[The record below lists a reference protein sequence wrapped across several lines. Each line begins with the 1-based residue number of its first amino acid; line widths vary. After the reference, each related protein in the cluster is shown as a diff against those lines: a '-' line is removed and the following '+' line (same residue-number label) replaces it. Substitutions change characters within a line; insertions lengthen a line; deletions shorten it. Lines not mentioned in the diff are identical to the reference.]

1 MVESKCTCELFG
13 VGSCFLHKNIPEFG
27 YGGLRPNI
35 APAKVNEWCVTLT
48 EHGSDLRSSKTYE
61 VLPGTRIEFS
71 AFSMV
76 IFRPTQL
83 ALSTNGRAKLNVELR
98 LSNQFWDLGAI
109 DIWKRRASQLPTAFV
124 RKLVGH
130 SSLTPAN
137 KIILT
142 VSNYGK
148 FPSRVFAQIDGV
160 MVQNL

>member
-13 VGSCFLHKNIPEFG
+13 VRSCCLHRPEFG
-27 YGGLRPNI
+27 YGRLQPNI
-35 APAKVNEWCVTLT
+35 APPKVNEWCVTLT
-48 EHGSDLRSSKTYE
+48 GRGSDSCGSQTWE

-76 IFRPTQL
+76 TFRPTQL
-83 ALSTNGRAKLNVELR
+83 ALSTNGRAKLNVELKF
-98 LSNQFWDLGAI
+98 SNQFWDLGAI
-109 DIWKRRASQLPTAFV
+109 DIWKRRASQLPTAFI

-148 FPSRVFAQIDGV
+148 FPSRAFAQIDGI
-160 MVQNL
+160 MCPNL